1 VVRPRR
7 ILGTLAGLVGLAA
20 VVGLV
25 LTFVPSDHYLVLPD
39 QARPT
44 DPLVSIPGE
53 DDPEGEAGIY
63 MVDVTIARASVL
75 ERLFPG
81 IRGGSSLVPA
91 HVINPA
97 GVSDRQRRRA
107 SLQAMSR
114 SQLVAITVALRE
126 LGYEVEVEQAGV
138 QVDVVQPGAPAEG
151 ELEVAD
157 VIVEANGDPVTTVD
171 SLLAAMREVEPGE
184 SASLVVERGE
194 DERLELTVPTEASPD
209 DPERAVMGVQVSTA
223 EDFDFPVDIQIDAGA
238 IGGPS
243 AGLAFALE
251 IVNALGEEIADGRT
265 IVATGELTLDGDVE
279 RVGGLKQKAIG
290 AERAGADLFLVPRG
304 NEEAAREGAP
314 GLEVVPVS
322 TFTEA
327 LSVLAKR

>member
-7 ILGTLAGLVGLAA
+7 ILGTLAGLVGLVA

-53 DDPEGEAGIY
+53 HDPEGEAGIY

-91 HVINPA
+91 HVINPE

-114 SQLVAITVALRE
+114 SQLVAIAVALRE
-126 LGYEVEVEQAGV
+126 LGYEVDVEQAGV
-138 QVDVVQPGAPAEG
+138 QVDVVRPGAPAEG

-194 DERLELTVPTEASPD
+194 EERLELTVPTEASPD

-251 IVNALGEEIADGRT
+251 IVNALGEEIAGGRT

-322 TFTEA
+322 TFAEA
-327 LSVLAKR
+327 LSVLARR